1 MPLKLEVTSEHK
13 DMLGTDSTR
22 EFRGEGGTIGRALEN
37 DWILADPDRFIS
49 GRHATID
56 FRAGAWYLADIS
68 TNGVYINDDD
78 EPLGRGNARRL
89 FDGDR
94 LRMGDI
100 QFRVSI
106 DEGEDLDMPASGN
119 SFMPEHLEL
128 MVPEEPVKTGIEL
141 LDEEEI
147 TGDEEFQSTLFGST
161 AKRTQKMVRKPAARP
176 IARPAEPA
184 PRKKKKSATATPI
197 ARGLDGELSAE
208 QLLQVFLDGMGVD
221 RADLHPSIDLAE
233 VMQNAGEV
241 LRELVAGMTTL
252 LISRSNFK
260 SMFKLDQTTILPQ
273 RNNPLKV
280 STSTEHSLKQL
291 LVGREGEYLGPL
303 DSVRESCRDLKF
315 HHDAMVEAMV
325 DTFVDF
331 IDRFEPRE
339 LKEGFDRSLA
349 KKPLIDALNRLR
361 YWQLYCDFYATTAA
375 AGEGPLPEQFGEEF
389 VRAYEKQIA
398 DFKRLDRDDSEA
410 A

>member
-1 MPLKLEVTSEHK
+1 MPLKLQITSEHRE
-13 DMLGTDSTR
+13 MLGSDATR
-22 EFRGEGGTIGRALEN
+22 EFRGTGGTIGRALEN

-56 FRAGAWYLADIS
+56 FRGGAWYLADIS
-68 TNGVYINDDD
+68 TNGVYINDDE
-78 EPLGRGNARRL
+78 EPLGRGKARRL

-94 LRMGDI
+94 LRMGDF
-100 QFRVSI
+100 QFEVNI
-106 DEGEDLDMPASGN
+106 DEGEELDMPAPSK
-119 SFMPEHLEL
+119 SFMPEHLAL
-128 MVPEEPVKTGIEL
+128 MVDEEPNRTGIQL

-147 TGDEEFQSTLFGST
+147 TGDEAFRSTLFGST
-161 AKRTQKMVRKPAARP
+161 ARSTQKMERKPAARP

-184 PRKKKKSATATPI
+184 PRKPKRASATPI
-197 ARGLDGELSAE
+197 TRARDGDPSAE
-208 QLLQVFLDGMGVD
+208 QLFQIFLDGMGVD
-221 RADLHPSIDLAE
+221 RADLHPSTDLAQ

-241 LRELVAGMTTL
+241 LREFVAGMTTL

-260 SMFKLDQTTILPQ
+260 SLFKLDQTTILPQ

-280 STSTEHSLKQL
+280 SESTEDSLKQL
-291 LVGREGEYLGPL
+291 LVGREGEYLGPPG
-303 DSVRESCRDLKF
+303 SVREACRDLKF

-331 IDRFEPRE
+331 VDRFEPSE

-361 YWQLYCDFYATTAA
+361 YWQLYCDFHATVSA